1 MDEDNTYRV
10 STISNYDNDIPVIE
24 MYAVKNGYILVNQEG
39 EKYVSFDTCDML
51 KTIVTILNK
60 Y

>member
-1 MDEDNTYRV
+1 
-10 STISNYDNDIPVIE
+10 
-24 MYAVKNGYILVNQEG
+24 MYAVKNGYILVDQEG